1 MVGVD
6 VNLSYQSVLYM
17 HNLVGLVGNATLVCD
32 DDGGD
37 AFLLVELC
45 KSCITSTLVFESS
58 APVGSSA
65 RIISGFVISALA
77 IATRCFCPPD
87 ISLG

>member
-17 HNLVGLVGNATLVCD
+17 YNLVGLVGNATLVCD

-37 AFLLVELC
+37 ALLLV
-45 KSCITSTLVFESS
+45 
-58 APVGSSA
+58 
-65 RIISGFVISALA
+65 
-77 IATRCFCPPD
+77 
-87 ISLG
+87 

>member
-37 AFLLVELC
+37 AFLLV
-45 KSCITSTLVFESS
+45 
-58 APVGSSA
+58 
-65 RIISGFVISALA
+65 
-77 IATRCFCPPD
+77 
-87 ISLG
+87 